1 MYGLISRLVETQTN
15 RFINM
20 FVNIN
25 MLRVGVL
32 RSYQQVVEN
41 CG

>member
-20 FVNIN
+20 FVNTN
-25 MLRVGVL
+25 MLRISAL
-32 RSYQQVVEN
+32 LSYQQVVEN
-41 CG
+41 C

>member
-20 FVNIN
+20 FVNTN
-25 MLRVGVL
+25 MLRVSVL

>member
-15 RFINM
+15 RLINM
-20 FVNIN
+20 FVNTN
-25 MLRVGVL
+25 MLRISVL
-32 RSYQQVVEN
+32 WSYQQVVDN

>member
-1 MYGLISRLVETQTN
+1 MYELISRLVETQTN

-25 MLRVGVL
+25 MLIVSVL
-32 RSYQQVVEN
+32 LSYQQVVEN

>member
-20 FVNIN
+20 FVNTN
-25 MLRVGVL
+25 VLRVSVL
-32 RSYQQVVEN
+32 GSYQLVVEN

>member
-20 FVNIN
+20 FVNTN
-25 MLRVGVL
+25 MLRVSIL
-32 RSYQQVVEN
+32 RSYQQVVDN